1 MCGIS
6 AIAGVTRPGAIE
18 AMIRAIEHRGP
29 DATSSH
35 AAGGC
40 ALGHAR
46 LSIIDLSTGDQPMSD
61 ATGRWWIAFNGE
73 IYNFPSLREEL
84 VRSGQQLRTH
94 SDTEVLLL
102 GYRQWGTALLDKL
115 RGMFAFTI
123 WDSEERE
130 LFAARDLF
138 GEKPLYYASIAE
150 TGLSV
155 RAQAGDGI
163 VLASEMK
170 AIVASGLVQTVVD
183 PESIDAFLTLGY
195 VPPDRTVYRDVQTLP
210 PAHYLVWKNGTVRVS
225 RYWTPKLEPRA
236 MSLGDAA
243 DEVRTLL
250 RQAVQRQMIADVPVG
265 AFLSGGL
272 DSSSVVAMMADVSSG
287 PVKTFSVG
295 FGSLIN
301 ELPYARAV
309 ARRYH
314 TGHHEID
321 LGEPDVATLIE
332 RMVKVYDEPFADTSH
347 IPTFLVSE
355 FARRHVKV
363 VLSGD
368 GGDELFGGYTWYAP
382 LAMSEAMPLALAQW
396 VVLRSISIALRHRN
410 RALSARSHAAGLA
423 ARWDDVWT
431 RDVMSQTV
439 FPTHDRQRMWG
450 ERRVTSFE
458 PGGYFKPPSS
468 TKGLNRAFHFDLT
481 SFLPGDILVKVDRAA
496 MAHGLETR
504 APFLDRDLVEFTL
517 TIPAELKV
525 RGGET
530 KIVLREACRDLWP
543 QSLWNRPKQGFGSPI
558 TRWLTLPSMQPM
570 LDRVFRAGSPLR
582 ELLPGIPESAR
593 NGLDYRTWTL
603 LTLGLWLEA
612 KAGVQV

>member
-6 AIAGVTRPGAIE
+6 AIAGVTKPGAIE

-35 AAGGC
+35 AAPGC

-73 IYNFPSLREEL
+73 IYNFLSLRDEL
-84 VRSGQQLRTH
+84 TRSGHQLRTH

-102 GYRQWGTALLDKL
+102 GYQQWGTALLDKL

-138 GEKPLYYASIAE
+138 GEKPLYF
-150 TGLSV
+150 
-155 RAQAGDGI
+155 AQSGDGI

-170 AIVASGLVQTVVD
+170 AIVASGLVQAVVD
-183 PESIDAFLTLGY
+183 PESIDAFLALGY
-195 VPPDRTVYRDVQTLP
+195 IPPDRTIYRDVQTLP
-210 PAHYLVWKNGTVRVS
+210 PAHYLIWKNGTVRVS

-236 MSLGDAA
+236 MSLAGAA
-243 DEVRTLL
+243 EEVRTLL
-250 RQAVQRQMIADVPVG
+250 RQAVKRQMIADVPVG

-272 DSSSVVAMMADVSSG
+272 DSSSVVALMSEVS
-287 PVKTFSVG
+287 PEAVKTFSVG

-309 ARRYH
+309 AQRYH
-314 TGHHEID
+314 TEHHEID

-332 RMVKVYDEPFADTSH
+332 RMVQVYDEPFADTSH

-368 GGDELFGGYTWYAP
+368 GGDELFGGYSWYAP
-382 LAMSEAMPLALAQW
+382 LAMSEAMPLALVQW
-396 VVLRSISIALRHRN
+396 VVLRSLSIALRHRH

-439 FPTHDRQRMWG
+439 FPAHERQRMWG
-450 ERRVTSFE
+450 ERRVASFE
-458 PGGYFKPPSS
+458 PGGYFKPPAS
-468 TKGLNRAFHFDLT
+468 TKGLDRAFHFDLT

-504 APFLDRDLVEFTL
+504 APFLDRDLVELSL

-543 QSLWNRPKQGFGSPI
+543 ESLWNRPKQGFGSPI
-558 TRWLTLPSMQPM
+558 TRWLKLPSMQPM

-582 ELLPGIPESAR
+582 ALLPGIPQSAR
-593 NGLDYRTWTL
+593 HGLDYRTWTL

>member
-6 AIAGVTRPGAIE
+6 AIAGVTKPGAIE

-35 AAGGC
+35 AEGDC

-73 IYNFPSLREEL
+73 IYNFLSLREEL
-84 VRSGQQLRTH
+84 ARSGHQLRTH

-102 GYRQWGTALLDKL
+102 GYQQWGTALLDKL
-115 RGMFAFTI
+115 RGMFAFAI

-138 GEKPLYYASIAE
+138 GEKPIYF
-150 TGLSV
+150 
-155 RAQAGDGI
+155 AQSGDGI

-170 AIVASGLVQTVVD
+170 AIVASGLVQPVVD
-183 PESIDAFLTLGY
+183 PESIDAFLALGY
-195 VPPDRTVYRDVQTLP
+195 IPPDRTVYRDVQTLP

-236 MSLGDAA
+236 MTLGGAA
-243 DEVRTLL
+243 EEVRALL
-250 RQAVQRQMIADVPVG
+250 RQAVKRQMIADVPVG

-272 DSSSVVAMMADVSSG
+272 DSSSVVALMSEVSSEA
-287 PVKTFSVG
+287 VKTFSVG

-309 ARRYH
+309 AQRYH
-314 TGHHEID
+314 TEHHEID

-332 RMVKVYDEPFADTSH
+332 RMVQVYDEPFADTSH

-368 GGDELFGGYTWYAP
+368 GGDELFGGYSWYGP
-382 LAMSEAMPLALAQW
+382 LAMSEAMPLALVQW
-396 VVLRSISIALRHRN
+396 VVLRSLSIALRHRY

-423 ARWDDVWT
+423 ARWDDLWT

-439 FPTHDRQRMWG
+439 IPAQERRRMWG
-450 ERRVTSFE
+450 DRRVASFE
-458 PGGYFKPPSS
+458 PGGYFKPGAD

-504 APFLDRDLVEFTL
+504 APFLDRELVEFTL

-543 QSLWNRPKQGFGSPI
+543 ESLWNRPKQGFGSPI
-558 TRWLTLPSMQPM
+558 TRWLKLPSMQPM

-582 ELLPGIPESAR
+582 ALLPGIPEGAR

-612 KAGVQV
+612 KAGVRV